1 MTSTFQ
7 RWRNVRACMVCQNRS
22 SVTDKQPVDPLQ
34 RITYHRLTM
43 NVERRDR
50 WLEFCGITK
59 DSCASL
65 NHKFICSDHFEA
77 ECFERDLRS
86 ELLDGIK
93 RMVLKKDAI
102 PTIRSKEQQQLPR
115 NHGSEPK
122 DDEAERNR
130 RKAEVEILLSGDTA
144 NETPIVNPFRKHV
157 CKERP
162 SAKRQASPLLSNYPD
177 GSKLPRVLG
186 PSSETDLL
194 QRIMQLEQV
203 TNEQSK
209 LIEQLQRTI
218 DQKTEKINFAKAEMV
233 NIAIALQDMKDHEN
247 RHVSDRVAQ
256 LLSGRFSEGQLAA
269 ITTDATGTSQQSFW
283 TDDDLMKALELRGI
297 SEEAFRYVVQ
307 RLNYPLPDAAQI
319 ERWIHSVYLETGS
332 NRKAFRL
339 LELHAASLS
348 RQKLICTLNIS
359 CTDSPVRYHYDVARD
374 QIIGPDAQ
382 LHCITVQGIFSDWI
396 QLVHVDF
403 DINYSQQLVAEMLSK
418 LHRIGYHVVAITT
431 ACDRYAASMWTELGA
446 CYDQHLIR
454 HPVTSDNVYVYVC
467 PDSTLNAI
475 HRILLTDGFM
485 MQQTNVMI
493 TKDNVLIT
501 LARLMESVHMR
512 TGRTLTIDQR
522 HLDSENLDNP
532 FDTCLSRQLISHETS
547 SALKMLAHDSGDD
560 DTLATLG
567 TLFEIFTDWYEL
579 CTSAAHASWKD
590 QQQQQPPSITCL
602 PYGSNEDE
610 QNIILDAMYDVME
623 NFRCTTADNN
633 FLREGVLM
641 SINSMRRLLADL
653 RRDYPGRISSI
664 PMERLGSSPVRAA
677 MVNLRCALR
686 NATAGTGLLTGNEV
700 LVHLCNSI
708 LNDGQHSHISNR
720 MLQLNGLPMI
730 PLTES
735 VRSKDERNELDVR
748 GITEQNVCSYLT
760 KHIAVSLLHKYDYL
774 GEQIIELDRSND
786 QYIVRQDSKKMID
799 ALVPSALWTE
809 QAKVLEFYLNDGVVQ
824 QRTPSLVE
832 NLVNRILDQH
842 PRMGRD
848 LVEMYVRKRIA
859 IQLHLLNVELGVPSI
874 E

>member
-1 MTSTFQ
+1 ML
-7 RWRNVRACMVCQNRS
+7 CPNRS

-50 WLEFCGITK
+50 WLEFCGFTK

-65 NHKFICSDHFEA
+65 NRKFICSDHFEA

-86 ELLDGIK
+86 ELLDGVK

-102 PTIRSKEQQQLPR
+102 PTIRTKEQQLGCQQD
-115 NHGSEPK
+115 SEPK
-122 DDEAERNR
+122 NDEEVRNR
-130 RKAEVEILLSGDTA
+130 RKAEVEKLLSGDST
-144 NETPIVNPFRKHV
+144 NMTPIINPFRKHI
-157 CKERP
+157 CKERS
-162 SAKRQASPLLSNYPD
+162 SAKRQASTLNHSANFAN
-177 GSKLPRVLG
+177 GSKLPRVLT
-186 PSSETDLL
+186 SSGATDLL
-194 QRIMQLEQV
+194 QRITQLEQV

-256 LLSGRFSEGQLAA
+256 LLSGRFSEGQLTA
-269 ITTDATGTSQQSFW
+269 ITTDATGTSQQTFW
-283 TDDDLMKALELRGI
+283 TDDDLIKALELRRI
-297 SEEAFRYVVQ
+297 SVEAFRYVVQ

-332 NRKAFRL
+332 NRKAFCL

-348 RQKLICTLNIS
+348 RQELICTLNIS
-359 CTDSPVRYHYDVARD
+359 CTASPIRYHYDCTRD

-396 QLVHVDF
+396 QLVHVNF
-403 DINYSQQLVAEMLSK
+403 DINYSQQLLAEILTK

-431 ACDRYAASMWTELGA
+431 ACDRYAACMWTELGV
-446 CYDQHLIR
+446 CYDQHFIR
-454 HPVTSDNVYVYVC
+454 HPVSADYVYMYVC

-475 HRILLTDGFM
+475 HRILVTDGFV

-493 TKDNVLIT
+493 TKDNVLLT
-501 LARLMESVHMR
+501 LARLMESAQVR
-512 TGRTLTIDQR
+512 TATTLSLDQR
-522 HLDSENLDNP
+522 HLDSANLDDP

-547 SALKMLAHDSGDD
+547 SALKMLAQNCGDD

-579 CTSAAHASWKD
+579 CTSTAYDSWKD
-590 QQQQQPPSITCL
+590 QKQHQPSSITCL
-602 PYGSNEDE
+602 PYGSYEDE

-641 SINSMRRLLADL
+641 SINSMRKLLPDL

-664 PMERLGSSPVRAA
+664 PMERLGSSPVRCT
-677 MVNLRCALR
+677 MVNLRCSLR
-686 NATAGTGLLTGNEV
+686 NASAGTRLLTGNEV

-708 LNDGQHSHISNR
+708 LNDAQYSHISNR
-720 MLQLNGLPMI
+720 ILQLSRLPMT
-730 PLTES
+730 PLRES
-735 VRSKDERNELDVR
+735 VNPKDEQNELDVR
-748 GITEQNVCSYLT
+748 GITGQNVCSYLT
-760 KHIAVSLLHKYDYL
+760 KFIAASLLHKYDYL
-774 GEQIIELDRSND
+774 GERIVELDRSND
-786 QYIVRQDSKKMID
+786 QYVVRHDSKKMID
-799 ALVPSALWTE
+799 GVVPSALWTE
-809 QAKVLEFYLNDGVVQ
+809 QAKVLEFYLSNDVVQ
-824 QRTPSLVE
+824 QQTPSLVE
-832 NLVNRILDQH
+832 NLVNRIHDQH

-859 IQLHLLNVELGVPSI
+859 IQLQLLNVELDVSSI